1 MDDISTIHGKLLFV
15 IYELYQSKI
24 INERDKN
31 FLKGTAPFMKT
42 WSLTKSPNYGTLL
55 EVTTIVALYSLLE
68 TKSYS
73 L

>member
-31 FLKGTAPFMKT
+31 FLKGTT
-42 WSLTKSPNYGTLL
+42 
-55 EVTTIVALYSLLE
+55 
-68 TKSYS
+68 
-73 L
+73 